1 MFDATVSAQ
10 TPENADVIDLVA
22 CMPVSNVLSGSLTP
36 CLVDASEF
44 IAGHLNRSS
53 MHVTQSVVHTE
64 AAAES
69 GAACEGCTRY
79 LSMLQ
84 AIDVAFQK
92 TEHN

>member
-22 CMPVSNVLSGSLTP
+22 CMPACNVLSGSLMP

-53 MHVTQSVVHTE
+53 MHVTQSVVQTE
-64 AAAES
+64 AAA
-69 GAACEGCTRY
+69 GVVQHVRAAQDICPCCKR
-79 LSMLQ
+79 
-84 AIDVAFQK
+84 
-92 TEHN
+92 